1 MSLQTII
8 VSSSTQSQQKC
19 LAVYFMLVKRPCLQS
34 SAVGM
39 IQFVEDD
46 GSIEVIFMKKCEKG
60 LRYKWSTPDII
71 SKLSASAFTAK
82 LLAITIQTG
91 RV

>member
-1 MSLQTII
+1 
-8 VSSSTQSQQKC
+8 
-19 LAVYFMLVKRPCLQS
+19 MLVKRPCLQS

-46 GSIEVIFMKKCEKG
+46 GSIEVIVMKKCEKG

-71 SKLSASAFTAK
+71 SKLSA
-82 LLAITIQTG
+82 
-91 RV
+91 